1 MPDPLETYISVDIET
16 AGPTPSEYALLSIG
30 ACRVDDPD
38 VSFYVE
44 LQPTSRAF
52 TREAL
57 EISGLS
63 LETLTHE
70 GLPPAEAMTNFEAW
84 ILQVTDDGSSAV
96 FVAFNAPFDWMF
108 VNDYFHRYLSRN
120 PFGHTALD
128 IKAYFMGLS
137 GSTWA
142 ETRMVEV
149 RKTLGLD
156 GELSH
161 HALEDAVEQALLFR
175 HMLAIANERSKTQN
189 TERKP

>member
-16 AGPTPSEYALLSIG
+16 AGPIPSEYALLSIG

-44 LQPTSRAF
+44 LQPTSMAF

-63 LETLTHE
+63 IETLAKE

-84 ILQVTDDGSSAV
+84 IHHVTDDGSSAV

-108 VNDYFHRYLSRN
+108 VNEYFHRYLSCN
-120 PFGHTALD
+120 PFGHSALD

-137 GSTWA
+137 GSNWT
-142 ETRMVEV
+142 ETRMVEI
-149 RKTLGLD
+149 RDSLD
-156 GELSH
+156 LSGELSH
-161 HALEDAVEQALLFR
+161 HALEDAKEQAILFR
-175 HMLAIANERSKTQN
+175 HMLAIANEQSKVQD
-189 TERKP
+189 TERTE

>member
-16 AGPTPSEYALLSIG
+16 AGPIPSEYALLSIG

-84 ILQVTDDGSSAV
+84 IHHVTDDGSRAV
-96 FVAFNAPFDWMF
+96 FVAFNAPFDWIF
-108 VNDYFHRYLSRN
+108 VNEYFHRYLSRN

-137 GSTWA
+137 GSTWK
-142 ETRMVEV
+142 ETRMVKIREV
-149 RKTLGLD
+149 LEIN

-161 HALEDAVEQALLFR
+161 HALEDAKEQAILFR

-189 TERKP
+189 TERTS

>member
-1 MPDPLETYISVDIET
+1 MPDQLETYFSVDIET

-38 VSFYVE
+38 MSFYVE
-44 LQPTSRAF
+44 LQPTSMAF

-63 LETLTHE
+63 LETLARE

-84 ILQVTDDGSSAV
+84 IHHVTDDGCRAV

-108 VNDYFHRYLSRN
+108 VNEYFYRVLGRN
-120 PFGHTALD
+120 PFGHSALD
-128 IKAYFMGLS
+128 IKAYFMGLC
-137 GSTWA
+137 GSNWTG
-142 ETRMVEV
+142 TQMVKIREAL
-149 RKTLGLD
+149 KLP

-161 HALEDAVEQALLFR
+161 QALEDAKEQAVLFR
-175 HMLAIANERSKTQN
+175 HMLAIANERSKGQN
-189 TERKP
+189 TERTQ

>member
-1 MPDPLETYISVDIET
+1 MADPLETYISIDIET
-16 AGPTPSEYALLSIG
+16 AGPIPSEYALLSIG
-30 ACRVDDPD
+30 ACRVDDPE

-44 LQPTSRAF
+44 LQPTSMAF

-84 ILQVTDDGSSAV
+84 IHHVTADGSRAV

-108 VNDYFHRYLSRN
+108 VNEYFHRYLSRN
-120 PFGHTALD
+120 PFGHSALD

-137 GSTWA
+137 GSMWT
-142 ETRMVEV
+142 ETRMVEIREV
-149 RKTLGLD
+149 LELR

-161 HALEDAVEQALLFR
+161 HALEDAKEQAILFR
-175 HMLAIANERSKTQN
+175 HMLSIANQRSKAQN
-189 TERKP
+189 TEQKP

>member
-16 AGPTPSEYALLSIG
+16 AGPIPSEYALLSIG
-30 ACRVDDPD
+30 ACRADDPD

-44 LQPTSRAF
+44 LQPTSMAF

-63 LETLTHE
+63 LETLAHE

-84 ILQVTDDGSSAV
+84 IHHVMDDGSRAV

-108 VNDYFHRYLSRN
+108 VNEYFHRYLSRN
-120 PFGHTALD
+120 PFGHSALD

-137 GSTWA
+137 GSNWS
-142 ETRMVEV
+142 ETRMVKIRDALE
-149 RKTLGLD
+149 LF

-161 HALEDAVEQALLFR
+161 HALEDAKEQALLFQ
-175 HMLAIANERSKTQN
+175 HMLAIANERSKHQK
-189 TERKP
+189 TERTP

>member
-63 LETLTHE
+63 LETLAHE

-84 ILQVTDDGSSAV
+84 IHHVTVDASRAV

-108 VNDYFHRYLSRN
+108 VNEYFHRYLSRN
-120 PFGHTALD
+120 PFGHSALD
-128 IKAYFMGLS
+128 IKAYFMGLF
-137 GSTWA
+137 GSTWT
-142 ETRMVEV
+142 ETQMVRIREA
-149 RKTLGLD
+149 LELNS
-156 GELSH
+156 ELSH
-161 HALEDAVEQALLFR
+161 HALEDAKEQALLFQ
-175 HMLAIANERSKTQN
+175 HMLATANERAKSQN
-189 TERKP
+189 TERKT

>member
-1 MPDPLETYISVDIET
+1 MPDQLEIYISVDIET

-63 LETLTHE
+63 LETLAHE

-84 ILQVTDDGSSAV
+84 IHQVTDDGSSAV